1 MSFLFSV
8 FNNDA
13 SRLREAIENGRVAE
27 FTRIVHQNESILGS
41 YIAVRKFL
49 FAVDK
54 KIVLT
59 LIHTGGVYF

>member
-41 YIAVRKFL
+41 YIAVRNFL
-49 FAVDK
+49 LQ
-54 KIVLT
+54 LT
-59 LIHTGGVYF
+59 RKLFSP